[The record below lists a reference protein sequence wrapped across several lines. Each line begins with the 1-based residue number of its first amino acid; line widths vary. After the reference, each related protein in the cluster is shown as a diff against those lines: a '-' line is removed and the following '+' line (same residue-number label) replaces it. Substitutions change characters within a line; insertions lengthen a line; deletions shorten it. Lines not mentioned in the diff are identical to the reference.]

1 MAAQHPILS
10 WLEGSW
16 LGVATRDIPWL
27 FPTFETMHFIG
38 LCILLGA
45 MLIVDLR
52 LLGRFRDVAPGNVLK
67 FSHIAA
73 GGLAINLVSGIG
85 FFCADPFNYWSNPA
99 FQVKVLLL
107 IVAFANI
114 AWFELGARKHIL
126 ALPVGE
132 DTPLAAKLIG
142 AASLTL
148 WFTILIIGRLLP
160 DWEGVGGFI

>member
-1 MAAQHPILS
+1 MMSEHDILA
-10 WLEGSW
+10 WIKDTW

-27 FPTFETMHFIG
+27 FPTFETLHFIG
-38 LCILLGA
+38 LCILLGG

-52 LLGRFRDVAPGNVLK
+52 LLGRFRDIAPGSVLK

-85 FFCADPFNYWSNPA
+85 FFTADPFNYWSNPA
-99 FQVKVLLL
+99 FQIKVLLL
-107 IVAFANI
+107 LLAFANI
-114 AWFELGARKHIL
+114 LWFEIFARKRIL
-126 ALPVGE
+126 ALPIGE
-132 DTPLAAKLIG
+132 DTPFGTKLSGAVSLA
-142 AASLTL
+142 L